1 MELGLKGKVALVTGA
16 GSQIGFGKAICLT
29 LAQEGADIVVNDIN
43 LDDAE
48 KTAAAVK
55 SLGRRAIAIK
65 ADVTKKA
72 EVEAMVKKALAEFKR
87 IDILVNNA
95 GAMTEPKPFPEQDE
109 TDWDKDISLNLKG
122 TMLCS
127 QAVLPS
133 MLEHKYG
140 KIVNISSGTVKVIH
154 PVVSAYSIAK
164 SGVETFTK
172 QLAKVVIKEGINVNC
187 VSPGWSLT
195 NFIKG
200 DKEAIKAR
208 FLPETPIGRGT
219 EPQDIAN
226 AVAFLASD
234 VSADIVG
241 QIIRVD
247 GGSTI
252 G

>member
-1 MELGLKGKVALVTGA
+1 MDLGLKGKVALVTGA

-29 LAQEGADIVVNDIN
+29 LAKEGCDVIVNDIN
-43 LDDAE
+43 LDDAQ
-48 KTAAAVK
+48 KTAAEVK
-55 SLGRRAIAIK
+55 ALGHKSIAIK

-72 EVEAMVKKALAEFKR
+72 EVQAMVKKALAEFGR

-95 GAMTEPKPFPEQDE
+95 GAMAPAEPFLEQDE
-109 TDWDKDISLNLKG
+109 SVWDKELNLNLKG
-122 TMLCS
+122 TMLCA

-140 KIVNISSGTVKVIH
+140 KIVNISSGTVRIIH
-154 PVVSAYSIAK
+154 PMVSAYSIAK
-164 SGVETFTK
+164 SGVEIFTK
-172 QLAKVVIKEGINVNC
+172 QLAKVVIKEGINVNS

-200 DKEAIKAR
+200 DKEALKAR

-226 AVAFLASD
+226 AVAFLVSD
-234 VSADIVG
+234 ISSDILGHVLS
-241 QIIRVD
+241 VD

-252 G
+252 